1 MTTAAEAGAA
11 EPPPI
16 TRLLQ
21 LAAKG
26 DRAALDQI
34 YASLYPDLKRIAR
47 ARLRQQG
54 RAENMGTTTLLH
66 ESFIRLVNA
75 AELRLV
81 DRRHFFAYAARTM
94 RNVIIDSAREH
105 LAERRGGGAAHE
117 TLGGDAALQVAD
129 THVSE
134 ELIRVSEALREL
146 EAIDPELAELVDM
159 RYFGGY
165 SEAEIAELQGITDR
179 TVRRR
184 WDKARAWLYVAL
196 SDSPLP
202 PPDELKPGLDPAAER
217 QVGRQ
222 AFAHLQPGAQ
232 LPARVEPARP
242 DAGPGTARRQVLDR
256 QQRQRFGEG

>member
-1 MTTAAEAGAA
+1 
-11 EPPPI
+11 
-16 TRLLQ
+16 
-21 LAAKG
+21 
-26 DRAALDQI
+26 
-34 YASLYPDLKRIAR
+34 
-47 ARLRQQG
+47 
-54 RAENMGTTTLLH
+54 MGTTTLLH

-75 AELRLV
+75 AELRLE

-129 THVSE
+129 TSASE
-134 ELIRVSEALREL
+134 ELIRVSEALLEL

-165 SEAEIAELQGITDR
+165 SEAEIAELQGVTDR

-202 PPDELKPGLDPAAER
+202 PPDELKPGLDPGLQR

-232 LPARVEPARP
+232 LPARLEPARACKAS
-242 DAGPGTARRQVLDR
+242 DASGAAP
-256 QQRQRFGEG
+256 

>member
-1 MTTAAEAGAA
+1 MPTDAVAPGSEA
-11 EPPPI
+11 PPI

-21 LAAKG
+21 LAADG
-26 DRAALDQI
+26 DRAALDQV
-34 YASLYPDLKRIAR
+34 YASLYPELKRVAR

-54 RAENMGTTTLLH
+54 RGDDMGTTTLLH

-94 RNVIIDSAREH
+94 RNIIIDSAREH

-129 THVSE
+129 KSTSE
-134 ELIRVSEALREL
+134 ELVRVSEALLEL
-146 EAIDPELAELVDM
+146 EAVDPELAELVDM

-165 SEAEIAELQGITDR
+165 SETEIAELQGVTDR

-196 SDSPLP
+196 NDNPEP
-202 PPDELKPGLDPAAER
+202 RKPG
-217 QVGRQ
+217 
-222 AFAHLQPGAQ
+222 
-232 LPARVEPARP
+232 
-242 DAGPGTARRQVLDR
+242 
-256 QQRQRFGEG
+256 

>member
-21 LAAKG
+21 LAAAG
-26 DRAALDQI
+26 DRGALDQI

-47 ARLRQQG
+47 GRLRQQG
-54 RAENMGTTTLLH
+54 RADNMGTTTLLH
-66 ESFIRLVNA
+66 ESFIRLVNT

-81 DRRHFFAYAARTM
+81 D
-94 RNVIIDSAREH
+94 
-105 LAERRGGGAAHE
+105 RRGGGAAHE
-117 TLGGDAALQVAD
+117 TLGGDAALEVAD

-165 SEAEIAELQGITDR
+165 SEAEI
-179 TVRRR
+179 
-184 WDKARAWLYVAL
+184 
-196 SDSPLP
+196 
-202 PPDELKPGLDPAAER
+202 
-217 QVGRQ
+217 
-222 AFAHLQPGAQ
+222 
-232 LPARVEPARP
+232 
-242 DAGPGTARRQVLDR
+242 
-256 QQRQRFGEG
+256 

>member
-1 MTTAAEAGAA
+1 MTTAANASARA
-11 EPPPI
+11 DPPPI

-21 LAAKG
+21 LAADG

-34 YASLYPDLKRIAR
+34 YAALYPDLKRIAR

-54 RAENMGTTTLLH
+54 RGDGMGTTTLLH
-66 ESFIRLVNA
+66 ESFLRLVNA

-94 RNVIIDSAREH
+94 RNVIIDSAREL
-105 LAERRGGGAAHE
+105 LAERRGGGALHE
-117 TLGGDAALQVAD
+117 TLGGESALEVAD
-129 THVSE
+129 TRVSE

-146 EAIDPELAELVDM
+146 EKIDPELAELVDM

-196 SDSPLP
+196 SDSDGAP
-202 PPDELKPGLDPAAER
+202 PP
-217 QVGRQ
+217 
-222 AFAHLQPGAQ
+222 
-232 LPARVEPARP
+232 
-242 DAGPGTARRQVLDR
+242 TI
-256 QQRQRFGEG
+256 

>member
-1 MTTAAEAGAA
+1 MSTDAVAPGQTT
-11 EPPPI
+11 PPI

-21 LAAKG
+21 LAAEG

-34 YASLYPDLKRIAR
+34 YQSLYPELKRVAR

-54 RAENMGTTTLLH
+54 RGDDMGTTTLLH
-66 ESFIRLVNA
+66 ESFLRLVNA

-94 RNVIIDSAREH
+94 RNIIIDSAREH
-105 LAERRGGGAAHE
+105 LAERRGGGAGHE

-129 THVSE
+129 TSTSE
-134 ELIRVSEALREL
+134 ELIRVSEALLGL
-146 EAIDPELAELVDM
+146 EAVDPELAELVDM

-165 SEAEIAELQGITDR
+165 SESEIAELQGVTDR

-196 SDSPLP
+196 NDNP
-202 PPDELKPGLDPAAER
+202 PAA
-217 QVGRQ
+217 
-222 AFAHLQPGAQ
+222 
-232 LPARVEPARP
+232 PAE
-242 DAGPGTARRQVLDR
+242 
-256 QQRQRFGEG
+256 